1 MPAPYSY
8 LGGLQPV
15 DISPQVQSIAQNLA
29 GGLTASLQASAAQ
42 EQARRQA
49 QFQAQQQAMLAED
62 MRDYAAAPS
71 VEKFGALLGR
81 YPSMQKQLEEVQKRV
96 SADEQKAALEFISP
110 TLSLLQGGKT
120 GLAVDMIS
128 QRNAALANS
137 NLPNKAA
144 LIANGEAMISAI
156 ESGDEGVNA
165 AIGSLIRDYALAS
178 GTTDPAKLMETQAEL
193 PYAGSYARG
202 RAKKMEEEAKV
213 EAEKAKEQAIR
224 TGFADEVIQAGVAKD
239 VAQAANYA
247 AMADVAREQNKI
259 EWFKAQLQKAKNE
272 AEAANLQL
280 QLDEARQKRAGLVME
295 KKADLDLA
303 SATLDS
309 ATELVKKIRE
319 VPREIR
325 EKAHGPTQSAFWEK
339 YPGSRSQEVT
349 DYMALVET
357 LKAKNFTVATK
368 GLNMAGI
375 AQAETI
381 KLQESLGSLNLA
393 QSVDQ
398 MDSWLK
404 TIEDFSNKNKQVL
417 RDKFNATPGAAEA
430 TAPMLDTPF

>member
-8 LGGLQPV
+8 LDGLQPV

-49 QFQAQQQAMLAED
+49 QFQAQQRAMLVED

-71 VEKFGALLGR
+71 VQKFGALLGK

-120 GLAVDMIS
+120 ALAVDMIS

-193 PYAGSYARG
+193 PYAASYARG

-213 EAEKAKEQAIR
+213 EAEKAKEQAIK

-239 VAQAANYA
+239 VAQAANYL
-247 AMADVAREQNKI
+247 AMPDIAREQNQI
-259 EWFKAQLQKAKNE
+259 EWFRAQLQEAKNK
-272 AEAANLQL
+272 AEADSLQL
-280 QLDEARQKRAGLVME
+280 KFNEARQKRAALVME

-303 SATLDS
+303 TATLDS
-309 ATELVKKIRE
+309 AVDLVNKIKQTPDDVR
-319 VPREIR
+319 RA
-325 EKAHGPTQSAFWEK
+325 AHGPIDARVLTVQ
-339 YPGSRSQEVT
+339 QDVQ
-349 DYMALVET
+349 DYINLVET
-357 LKAKNFTVATK
+357 LKAKNFSVATK
-368 GLNMAGI
+368 GLNMAGV
-375 AQAETI
+375 AKAETD
-381 KLQESLGSLNLA
+381 KLQDSLGSLDIT
-393 QSVDQ
+393 QSVRQ
-398 MDSWLK
+398 MDFWLK
-404 TIEDFSNKNKQVL
+404 NIESFSNKNKQVL
-417 RDKFNATPGAAEA
+417 QDKFNATAAEA
-430 TAPMLDTPF
+430 TAEPLFPHLDD

>member
-15 DISPQVQSIAQNLA
+15 DVSPQVQSIAENLA
-29 GGLTASLQASAAQ
+29 GGLTTALQMNAAQ

-49 QFQAQQQAMLAED
+49 QFQAQQRAMLVED

-71 VEKFGALLGR
+71 VQKFGALLGK

-120 GLAVDMIS
+120 ALAVDMIS

-193 PYAGSYARG
+193 PYAASYARG
-202 RAKKMEEEAKV
+202 RAKKAEEEAKI
-213 EAEKAKEQAIR
+213 EAEKAKEQATK
-224 TGFADEVIQAGVAKD
+224 TGFADEVILAGIAKD
-239 VAQAANYA
+239 VAQAANYLV
-247 AMADVAREQNKI
+247 MADVAREQNKI
-259 EWFKAQLQKAKNE
+259 QWFNAQLQKAKNK
-272 AEAANLQL
+272 AEADSLQR
-280 QLDEARQKRAGLVME
+280 QLDEAKQKRAGLVME

-303 SATLDS
+303 TATLDS
-309 ATELVKKIRE
+309 AVELVNKIKQTPDDVR
-319 VPREIR
+319 RA
-325 EKAHGPTQSAFWEK
+325 AHGPIDARAPTVQQDVA
-339 YPGSRSQEVT
+339 
-349 DYMALVET
+349 DYIGLVET
-357 LKAKNFTVATK
+357 LKAKNFSVATK
-368 GLNMAGI
+368 GLNMAGV
-375 AQAETI
+375 AKAETD
-381 KLQESLGSLNLA
+381 KLQDSLGSLDLA
-393 QSVDQ
+393 QSVRQ
-398 MDSWLK
+398 MDFWLNN
-404 TIEDFSNKNKQVL
+404 IESFSNKNKQVL
-417 RDKFNATPGAAEA
+417 QDKFNATPGAAAAAAEQIV
-430 TAPMLDTPF
+430 PVPY